1 MFQRLRY
8 LFLIPFQGNCHV
20 KCIYKEESL
29 TFSWL
34 HCVKTHTLVSSD
46 WGRVLCSH
54 RLLSSIYNF
63 FLLNAGLEVK
73 TKPYTNLVLSYKQ
86 SSYSPHRWK
95 TWNKPVYFVAW
106 VQLLDTLQGN
116 LLLLFI
122 QLCPTLCNPMDW
134 STSVFNISQSLL
146 KLYVHRVGDA
156 IQPSHLLSSSP
167 PA

>member
-1 MFQRLRY
+1 MWSVFTRTSLW
-8 LFLIPFQGNCHV
+8 LFLDYIV
-20 KCIYKEESL
+20 LK
-29 TFSWL
+29 
-34 HCVKTHTLVSSD
+34 HTLWSQVI
-46 WGRVLCSH
+46 GEEYFVLIDYC
-54 RLLSSIYNF
+54 LLYTIF
-63 FLLNAGLEVK
+63 FLLNVGLEVK

-156 IQPSHLLSSSP
+156 IQPSHLSPSSP

>member
-1 MFQRLRY
+1 MWSVFTRTSLW
-8 LFLIPFQGNCHV
+8 LFLDYIV
-20 KCIYKEESL
+20 LK
-29 TFSWL
+29 
-34 HCVKTHTLVSSD
+34 HTLWSQVI
-46 WGRVLCSH
+46 GEEYFVLIDYC
-54 RLLSSIYNF
+54 LLYTIF
-63 FLLNAGLEVK
+63 FFIKCGFRSQN
-73 TKPYTNLVLSYKQ
+73 KPYTNLVLSYKQ

-156 IQPSHLLSSSP
+156 IQPSHLSPSSP